1 MLTCYLVAVDRVGE
15 AARPMCWLSVAESE
29 GAAVAR
35 VVDGLGPYLV
45 PGQRAR
51 VCGSL
56 LRDAA
61 LRLGIPIERNGHVAC
76 AGEHIG

>member
-1 MLTCYLVAVDRVGE
+1 MLTCYLVSVDRVDE
-15 AARPMCWLSVAESE
+15 PARPMCWVSGAETE

-35 VVDGLGPYLV
+35 VVDGLGPSLV

-61 LRLGIPIERNGHVAC
+61 LGLGIPIERNGHVAC
-76 AGEHIG
+76 ACEHIG